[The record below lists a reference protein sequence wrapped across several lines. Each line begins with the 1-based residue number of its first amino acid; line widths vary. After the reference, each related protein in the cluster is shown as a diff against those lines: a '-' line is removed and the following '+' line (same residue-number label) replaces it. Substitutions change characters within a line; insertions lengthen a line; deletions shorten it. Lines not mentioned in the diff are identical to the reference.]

1 MGLDNK
7 IFSEG
12 KISRILFKFAVPA
25 IISLFVS
32 ELYNMVDTFFVGRAV
47 GANAIGGLTI
57 AFPVQRL
64 LISIGLLIAV
74 GTSTAV
80 ARCLGE
86 ENYDKLKEN
95 INNAFVLTIILLSVI
110 PTIIFIF
117 KNPII
122 TKLGAS
128 DVIYPYAEKYISI
141 ILIGGIFQA
150 LTVVACYIMT
160 ALGNT
165 KITLIA
171 TSIGAICNIIIDAI
185 LVNVLSM
192 GVAGA
197 AIATVVSQFISF
209 IFMVYKFKEVKNTLK
224 LKFEFKLRIE
234 IVKSIV
240 AIGFSTF
247 IIEISD
253 AIVSALLNNL
263 LVSSGGGDNAI
274 IMVGVVTRVS
284 MFLYITVIGISS
296 AMQPIAAY
304 NYGARN
310 YKRLKEIVKQSVK
323 GATITATI
331 LWVIMMVFTRP
342 IIGSF
347 LREKA
352 LLEETVVA
360 FRLCI
365 AIFPVLG
372 LYYVSI
378 YFYQSI
384 EEAKSSF
391 ILSIYRQLILFIPI
405 VVVLVKIIGI
415 RGAFITF
422 PITDIISS
430 ITGFYYIRKAMAI
443 LESEKNAYLKEQEV
457 NGFKF
462 S

>member
-405 VVVLVKIIGI
+405 VVILVKIIGI

-457 NGFKF
+457 NGLKF